1 MRSRRTAAVAAS
13 SARVLMPSAS
23 AGASRGVD
31 GDPLA
36 ARDELANRVGQV
48 ELGLSVLGV
57 EPVERGPELVC
68 PKDVDRGVDLPQRE
82 LVLSCVRGLDD
93 RLERPVGVTDD
104 TAVGAGLFG
113 LEGEHRGSRALGAMG
128 LEEPAEQL
136 AGDRGGIAGDH
147 EHVTFEPR
155 EDLLRRRG
163 RVTRSTR
170 LGLHSELDAIEGVL
184 RPGRGDD
191 HERLGLELAGGLD
204 NPVDEPAPEKRVQVL
219 GSIRAHA
226 RAEPG
231 GQYDGCEIRRVH
243 RDGWGA
249 RIRTW
254 DRGTKTRCL
263 TTWLRPT
270 KTSCSPTSGVGRSN
284 GQSPLGLQVGVASDA
299 SALGWD
305 ALSMSCYPDRAHAA
319 RRVASIAEATS
330 GIQVRLKNWS
340 ECRGWTGRLSC
351 GGSLAPVA

>member
-1 MRSRRTAAVAAS
+1 MVDAIAEHGRRCGELG
-13 SARVLMPSAS
+13 ARVDAL
-23 AGASRGVD
+23 GLGRIFGGVD

-36 ARDELANRVGQV
+36 ACDELANRVGQV
-48 ELGLSVLGV
+48 ELALSVLGA
-57 EPVERGPELVC
+57 EPVERGPELVRLE
-68 PKDVDRGVDLPQRE
+68 DVDRGVDLAQRE
-82 LVLSCVRGLDD
+82 LVLACVGGLDD
-93 RLERPVGVTDD
+93 RLERPVGVPDD
-104 TAVGAGLFG
+104 AAVGAGLFG
-113 LEGEHRGSRALGAMG
+113 LEGEHRGSRALGAVG

-155 EDLLRRRG
+155 EGLLRRGG
-163 RVTRSTR
+163 RVTRAAR
-170 LGLHSELDAIEGVL
+170 LGLHSDLDALEGVL

-204 NPVDEPAPEKRVQVL
+204 HPVDEPAPEERVQVL
-219 GSIRAHA
+219 GRLRAHA

-231 GQYDGCEIRRVH
+231 GQDDGCEIRRVH

-270 KTSCSPTSGVGRSN
+270 VNVLLPKIGRKTAARAKPAR
-284 GQSPLGLQVGVASDA
+284 PLGRRRKRRLSTWLGRTETSHLASRTGT
-299 SALGWD
+299 S
-305 ALSMSCYPDRAHAA
+305 SNRMPRAG
-319 RRVASIAEATS
+319 RVASS
-330 GIQVRLKNWS
+330 
-340 ECRGWTGRLSC
+340 
-351 GGSLAPVA
+351 